1 MQTGKIITSAIIGT
15 TAMTLFSYLIS
26 NTENKNYREP
36 EILGKL
42 IRRLPIDAS
51 KESSE
56 IAGWCAH
63 YLIGILFVAIY
74 DEILKRKKIE
84 PTLTSGALF
93 GAISGLM
100 GITGWK
106 IMFETHPN
114 PPAKNL
120 KRYFAHLILAHIVF
134 GVFSSVSYKLAKTE
148 KIE

>member
-26 NTENKNYREP
+26 TSENKNYREP

-63 YLIGILFVAIY
+63 YL
-74 DEILKRKKIE
+74 
-84 PTLTSGALF
+84 
-93 GAISGLM
+93 
-100 GITGWK
+100 
-106 IMFETHPN
+106 
-114 PPAKNL
+114 
-120 KRYFAHLILAHIVF
+120 
-134 GVFSSVSYKLAKTE
+134 
-148 KIE
+148 